1 MLDPSQSKNVV
12 FESTHWSVVLRA
24 RDEDEEAREALEQL
38 CHSYWYPLYAFARR
52 SGKSPDDAAD
62 VTQGFF
68 AQLIE
73 KQGLSKIAPEK
84 GRFRTFLLAS
94 LKNFIRND
102 WRHNAT
108 LKRGGGVS
116 TYSLS
121 NQDMESRYQDY
132 AVDSSTAE
140 DEFER
145 DWVES
150 LLAAVIARLRSDYEK
165 AGRIELFNALNA
177 YLVADETR
185 LPQSDLAAQLGL
197 SVPAVKMSIYRMRK
211 RYAELVRAEI
221 AATVSSPED
230 IDDELNRL
238 IGNSA

>member
-1 MLDPSQSKNVV
+1 MDPSQSKNVL

-62 VTQGFF
+62 ITQGFF
-68 AQLIE
+68 AQLVE
-73 KQGLSKIAPEK
+73 RQGLSKIAPEK

-121 NQDMESRYQDY
+121 DQDMESRYQDC

-165 AGRIELFNALNA
+165 AGRIELFNVLNA
-177 YLVADETR
+177 YLVAGEAR

-238 IGNSA
+238 IGNSV

>member
-1 MLDPSQSKNVV
+1 MDPSQSKHVL
-12 FESTHWSVVLRA
+12 FESTHWSIVLRA
-24 RDEDEEAREALEQL
+24 RDEDEEARKALEQL

-73 KQGLSKIAPEK
+73 RQGLSKIAPEK

-121 NQDMESRYQDY
+121 DQDMESRYQDY

>member
-1 MLDPSQSKNVV
+1 MDPSQSKNVV

-62 VTQGFF
+62 ITQGFF

-73 KQGLSKIAPEK
+73 RQGLSKIAPEK

-102 WRHNAT
+102 RRHNAT

-121 NQDMESRYQDY
+121 DQDMESRYQDY

-150 LLAAVIARLRSDYEK
+150 LLAAVISRLRSDYEK

-238 IGNSA
+238 IGNSV